1 MGIFRQNDE
10 ISKVYVAITSQQVI
24 WNGWMVNIFKT
35 FVWQMWNSY
44 MFSCT
49 DVNVAFGFAVINS
62 AAAVTLKTINNVRVD
77 FFRKYIFQIKIVD
90 NFRRRF
96 ENDF

>member
-1 MGIFRQNDE
+1 ML
-10 ISKVYVAITSQQVI
+10 
-24 WNGWMVNIFKT
+24 
-35 FVWQMWNSY
+35 
-44 MFSCT
+44 SCT